1 MHTMQREKPKHVA
14 RKSSATNNDVMR
26 RAHPVSNGRK
36 RVYTKTA
43 ERRHKDGGS
52 RRTGLEVPFD
62 LRLHE
67 GVVALDL
74 LVPAVPVEA
83 ARIELVDDLNR
94 VAPLLQ
100 ARQHV
105 LTLVCG
111 RRFLRQR
118 ADSPAR
124 TNARGLSRSQS
135 QTWLYGRS
143 QNCSKSMLVWGKLH
157 GMEPATGRLSSI
169 RGSSAAAIVVVQP
182 PPDSPILPGNNAS

>member
-1 MHTMQREKPKHVA
+1 MA
-14 RKSSATNNDVMR
+14 
-26 RAHPVSNGRK
+26 
-36 RVYTKTA
+36 
-43 ERRHKDGGS
+43 
-52 RRTGLEVPFD
+52 FD

-67 GVVALDL
+67 RVVALDL
-74 LVPAVPVEA
+74 LMPAVPVEA
-83 ARIELVDDLNR
+83 ARVELVDDLNR

-105 LTLVCG
+105 LALVCG

-118 ADSPAR
+118 ADSEQTALPVR
-124 TNARGLSRSQS
+124 IQRLSRLQS

-157 GMEPATGRLSSI
+157 GMEPATGRLSST